1 MFCFSRAKKSGKL
14 LHLPFHDLKKFN
26 RITVRIASPFLY
38 SIYSNLHAQDE
49 RWFFLMVV
57 EHVNGKKMGKVMLY
71 ALSTCGWCARTK
83 EFLRTLGVDFDYTYV
98 DLLEGKEQDDAMNEV
113 EKWNPKGSFPTLVI
127 KDMIGIVGFREEEI
141 REALK

>member
-1 MFCFSRAKKSGKL
+1 MHKITEVFL
-14 LHLPFHDLKKFN
+14 L
-26 RITVRIASPFLY
+26 
-38 SIYSNLHAQDE
+38 
-49 RWFFLMVV
+49 VV

-71 ALSTCGWCARTK
+71 ALSTCGWCAKTK

-98 DLLEGKEQDDAMNEV
+98 DLLEGKEQDDAMNEI

-127 KDMIGIVGFREEEI
+127 KDKIGIVGFREEEI